1 MKKDF
6 NISTGGLGA
15 IKTFISIYIVM
26 IVVICAAAVVGEI
39 MSGMGI
45 IILLTIAIGFFI
57 VLPAIIFCSLIT
69 MLIDYMYNIQEQ
81 SKILADTNIIT
92 KKILKELE
100 VTNSFNE
107 EKVQA

>member
-26 IVVICAAAVVGEI
+26 IVVICAAAVVGMVMI
-39 MSGMGI
+39 DKS
-45 IILLTIAIGFFI
+45 TAIPFVIGLGFFI
-57 VLPAIIFCSLIT
+57 ALPAIIFCSLIT